1 MLYYAHL
8 IATIVCSILAVAN
21 LGVIVRYC
29 TKFPMTI
36 LVNGLAVVICTL
48 AAIFNF
54 ANLKGEI

>member
-8 IATIVCSILAVAN
+8 IAAIICSIAVVAN

-36 LVNGLAVVICTL
+36 LVNGLAAGVCAL

-54 ANLKGEI
+54 AQL

>member
-8 IATIVCSILAVAN
+8 IAAIICSILAVAN

-29 TKFPMTI
+29 ATFPMTI
-36 LVNGLAVVICTL
+36 LVNGMGAGICTL

-54 ANLKGEI
+54 AQL